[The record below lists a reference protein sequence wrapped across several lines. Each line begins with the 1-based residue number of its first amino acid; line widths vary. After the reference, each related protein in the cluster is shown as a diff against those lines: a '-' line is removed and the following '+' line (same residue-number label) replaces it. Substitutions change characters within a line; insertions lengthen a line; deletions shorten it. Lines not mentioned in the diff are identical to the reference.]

1 MKITDNLGI
10 GYRDVLDGVLRELQ
24 NRYNISR
31 HNARFL
37 FANALPRSCVYD
49 ELIGVCDMLMDK
61 ENYDDEEEDDA
72 DVTL

>member
-1 MKITDNLGI
+1 MKIKDNLGI

-24 NRYNISR
+24 SRYKISR
-31 HNARFL
+31 HDARFL

-61 ENYDDEEEDDA
+61 EDDA
-72 DVTL
+72 DVTF